1 MADTKQKEIK
11 KDTAIANKLL
21 SKAGNDYLSDFGQLR
36 AIVQNCQGIP
46 NLIGLHGGLPPD
58 ECYPITSISL
68 QLQNTDHSPTPN
80 SNTNNQPV
88 ITIPLSQTLAAQK
101 MVANVYGHPPLLQE
115 IQSLMHSLHP
125 STSTIISTTTTPG
138 STYTLEILMRM
149 FLDPG
154 DAILTEEFTYSHAME
169 GLMINAVPRRT
180 IIPVPMDHHGLIPQA
195 LEQCILE
202 AKKKQGV
209 KVKLLYI
216 VPTGQNPTGTTLDWG
231 RKREIY
237 NVCVENDVIIIE
249 DDPYIWLQF
258 SSSSSSGSSGEV
270 MGLEG
275 LIDKSSCSNKSFL
288 ELDCMMMKMAKGN
301 GNGKGGGRVVRLDS
315 FSKLLGPGLRV
326 GWASSTSP
334 IIIEKLTI
342 AIQNELIGV
351 SAPAQVMVGAVLKSW
366 GRQGLDAHLRSIQGV
381 YARKA
386 KSIAAACK
394 KELKGLA
401 EWKVPSAGMFLWL
414 DLKPSGIEDVGID
427 ATTTTTS
434 EDNSSPSP
442 SSSSVLTLLQ
452 ERGVIVVPG
461 KVFHPHGRREGFK
474 CSFIRVSFAG
484 PSEEQLEEGVVRLA
498 AALKEYQK
506 HEW

>member
-1 MADTKQKEIK
+1 
-11 KDTAIANKLL
+11 
-21 SKAGNDYLSDFGQLR
+21 
-36 AIVQNCQGIP
+36 
-46 NLIGLHGGLPPD
+46 
-58 ECYPITSISL
+58 
-68 QLQNTDHSPTPN
+68 
-80 SNTNNQPV
+80 
-88 ITIPLSQTLAAQK
+88 
-101 MVANVYGHPPLLQE
+101 
-115 IQSLMHSLHP
+115 
-125 STSTIISTTTTPG
+125 
-138 STYTLEILMRM
+138 MRM

-169 GLMINAVPRRT
+169 GLMINAVPCRT
-180 IIPVPMDHHGLIPQA
+180 VIPVPMDHHGLIPQA

-202 AKKKQGV
+202 AKKKQGL

-237 NVCVENDVIIIE
+237 DVCVENDVIIIE

-258 SSSSSSGSSGEV
+258 SSSSSSSTTTSSSSGGEV

-326 GWASSTSP
+326 GWASSTSL

-366 GRQGLDAHLRSIQGV
+366 GRQGLDAHLRSIQVV
-381 YARKA
+381 YGRKA
-386 KSIAAACK
+386 KAIAAACE

-414 DLKPSGIEDVGID
+414 DLKPSGIEDVGIG
-427 ATTTTTS
+427 TTS
-434 EDNSSPSP
+434 GNADETSPSPSPSSSPSSS

-452 ERGVIVVPG
+452 GKGVIVVPG

-498 AALKEYQK
+498 AALKEYRQ
-506 HEW
+506 HQ